1 MTEQAHGKFN
11 PTHQLT
17 RQAIFNPDAVQGKP
31 AYRLAANEGNRI
43 ETQVCAV
50 SKEKRCMYNR
60 GIILASCVAVAAGVW
75 LGSCVSKSGAS
86 HAASNAG
93 QAAAQGQ
100 APVKTALARSAANG
114 ASPQLAPGASP
125 YFDAPDNGTLVTYA
139 GHATPTKE
147 GPFELFPAR
156 ISERYALR
164 ATMEGKMTI
173 VAPDGTRLQ
182 MDYVRHTEGKNGN
195 WTWVGRLPG
204 ALVGEESVITF
215 GKNAVFGS
223 LGASG
228 GKVYRISTVE
238 GQPYVMA
245 ASEVEVRSAAPSR
258 RGDAREM
265 LPSANAAPRAAATGI
280 IPNYSNLG
288 KVNAAAGTTSTNTID
303 VVLGYTP
310 DYKAYRGGE
319 SATETVLTNL
329 VEVANQAFANANVQ
343 ARYRLV
349 GIIEV
354 GYTNNNDNS
363 QALDEL
369 TWIQA
374 YNDAFRPIRQVREN
388 YGADLVALVRRLNS
402 ASQNSCGVAWVNG
415 STDSR
420 YAYAIVSD
428 GVDGNYSCYSTT
440 LGHELGHLLG
450 SHHQRETGQETGY
463 NYGHR
468 SDVGSFHTVMAYAV
482 NGQREVNI
490 YSTPA
495 IQGCYG
501 QACGVFAEA
510 DNASAFMLTV
520 PRVVQY
526 RATVVPFED
535 SSSPGQIVGPS
546 GKCLDVVDGRT
557 DNTARIQVWGCN
569 GLRQQKWQWQSKS
582 RALRNNG
589 TDRVL
594 DIAGAKSSN
603 GAGVQLYQGL
613 NASNQRWN
621 FRSSSIIATGG
632 KVLDVVNGGSGN
644 GARLQTWDNLGG
656 SNQTWQFDPATGAI
670 QVSSGRC
677 LDVMGGGVTNGT
689 AVQLWDCSGNKYQ
702 KWSLGTNGS
711 IVGYGGNCLEARGA
725 SGANGNTILMATC
738 NGSAAQVWRIRG
750 QIRSDLN
757 NKCLDDSEGGR
768 SNGARVQMW
777 DCLGNPNQ
785 TWELQPN

>member
-1 MTEQAHGKFN
+1 
-11 PTHQLT
+11 
-17 RQAIFNPDAVQGKP
+17 
-31 AYRLAANEGNRI
+31 
-43 ETQVCAV
+43 
-50 SKEKRCMYNR
+50 MYNR

-75 LGSCVSKSGAS
+75 LGGCVSKSGAS
-86 HAASNAG
+86 HDASNAG

-100 APVKTALARSAANG
+100 GSVKAALPLSAAHG
-114 ASPQLAPGASP
+114 ASAPGISP
-125 YFDAPDNGTLVTYA
+125 HFDAPDNGTLVTYVGNA
-139 GHATPTKE
+139 APTKE

-228 GKVYRISTVE
+228 GKVYRISTVD

-245 ASEVEVRSAAPSR
+245 ASEVELRSATPSK
-258 RGDAREM
+258 RGDAREI
-265 LPSANAAPRAAATGI
+265 LPSAKASPLAAATGV
-280 IPNYSNLG
+280 IPNYSSLD

-349 GIIEV
+349 GTIEV
-354 GYTNNNDNS
+354 GYTKKNSNS

-374 YNDAFRPIRQVREN
+374 YDDAFRPIRQVREN
-388 YGADLVALVRRLNS
+388 YGADLVGLVRRLDS
-402 ASQNSCGVAWVNG
+402 TSQSDCGVAWVNG
-415 STDSR
+415 GTDSR

-428 GVDGNYSCYSTT
+428 GIDGNYYCTPTT

-450 SHHQRETGQETGY
+450 SYHQRETGQETGY

-482 NGQREVNI
+482 NDQREVNI
-490 YSTPA
+490 YSTPT

-501 QACGVFAEA
+501 QSCGVIAQA
-510 DNASAFMLTV
+510 DNATAFMLTI

-526 RATVVPFED
+526 RATVVPFDD

-546 GKCLDVVDGRT
+546 GKCLDVVDGST
-557 DNTARIQVWGCN
+557 QNTAPIQVWGCN
-569 GLRQQKWQWQSKS
+569 GLRQQKWYWQSKS

-589 TDRVL
+589 TDKVL
-594 DIAGAKSSN
+594 DIAGVNSSN
-603 GAGVQLYQGL
+603 GAGVQLYQAF
-613 NASNQRWN
+613 NSSNQRWS
-621 FRSSSIIATGG
+621 FRSSAIIATGG
-632 KVLDVVNGGSGN
+632 KVLDVVNGGAAN

-656 SNQTWQFDPATGAI
+656 TNQTWQFDPATGAI
-670 QVSSGRC
+670 QVASGRC
-677 LDVMGGGVTNGT
+677 LDVMGGGVSSGT
-689 AVQLWDCSGNKYQ
+689 GVQLWDCLGNKNQ
-702 KWSLGTNGS
+702 KWTLGTNGS
-711 IVGYGGNCLEARGA
+711 LIGYGGNCLEATGP
-725 SGANGNTILMATC
+725 SGANGNAILMATC
-738 NGSAAQVWRIRG
+738 NGSAAQTWRIRG
-750 QIRSDLN
+750 QIRSDLS

-768 SNGARVQMW
+768 TNGARVQMW

-785 TWELQPN
+785 TWEVQPN